1 MSAPTTIDAFYLPA
15 WLSVGM
21 ETSVQRFG
29 PAHDSMELRLPM
41 VSPNDLQ
48 RWIEALRQAR
58 AERLA
63 KRTTASILRS
73 LDRVTTRFLDPKDPA
88 RRAAVAALEHAGRFS
103 RPMIERALDD
113 TFAPLARGGLRK
125 WLVSELGSAS
135 ALDRPS
141 ATGGALR
148 AAHGPEW
155 MLQIFAG
162 NVPTVSVW
170 PIFSAPLL
178 KSALLAKSSSQE
190 PILAPL
196 VARTIAE
203 VDPEIGECLAVVWW
217 KGGATELDRAALAD
231 APAVLAFGGDVAMAS
246 VARQAKPG
254 ASLVLHGPKVSIGY
268 IGRHALT
275 RGALKKL
282 AERAALDVAL
292 YDQQGCL
299 SPHAYYVERRGSVSP
314 VDFAAALG
322 EALQG
327 FEGLLPRR
335 EPTATEAAAIQM
347 ARAQARFN
355 AAVTGRGRS
364 GGGATAEAGGAG
376 AGGSGGGSAGIFA
389 SRGGTHWTVVC
400 ENGARFEPGPA
411 HRSVRVH
418 SIESPEEFERAI
430 VPDARYVEALA
441 LEESGSR
448 RAALAARFAA
458 IGLPRIAA
466 VGALQRP
473 SPLSTH
479 GGVRRLLPFVTWT
492 TLESAKPPASR
503 PSLRGSRTKAD
514 PRRRSR

>member
-1 MSAPTTIDAFYLPA
+1 MTDPAAIDAFYLPA
-15 WLSVGM
+15 WLAVGM
-21 ETSVQRFG
+21 ETTVQRFG
-29 PAHDSMELRLPM
+29 PAHDSMELRLPV

-63 KRTTASILRS
+63 RRTTASILRS
-73 LDRVTTRFLDPKDPA
+73 LDRVTTRFLDPRDPA
-88 RRAAVAALEHAGRFS
+88 RRSAVAALEHAGRFS
-103 RPMIERALDD
+103 APMIERALDD
-113 TFAPLARGGLRK
+113 AFAPLARGGLRK

-141 ATGGALR
+141 TVGGALR

-155 MLQIFAG
+155 MLQIYAG
-162 NVPTVSVW
+162 NVPTVSIW
-170 PIFSAPLL
+170 PLLIAPLL
-178 KSALLAKSSSQE
+178 KSALLAKTSSQE

-196 VARTIAE
+196 LARTIAE
-203 VDPEIGECLAVVWW
+203 VDSEIGECLAVVWW
-217 KGGATELDRAALAD
+217 KGGQAELDRVALTD

-246 VARQAKPG
+246 VARQARPG
-254 ASLVLHGPKVSIGY
+254 AALVLHGPKLSIGY

-275 RGALKKL
+275 RAALPKL

-299 SPHAYYVERRGSVSP
+299 SPHAYYVERRGAVSP

-322 EALQG
+322 HALESFAG
-327 FEGLLPRR
+327 TLPRR

-347 ARAQARFN
+347 ARAQGRFD
-355 AAVTGRGRS
+355 AAT
-364 GGGATAEAGGAG
+364 
-376 AGGSGGGSAGIFA
+376 GSAGSAANARVFA

-418 SIESPEEFERAI
+418 AIESPEEFERAI
-430 VPDARYVEALA
+430 APDARYVEALA
-441 LEESGSR
+441 LEEAGPR
-448 RAALAARFAA
+448 RAALAAKFAG

-492 TLESAKPPASR
+492 TVEPAKPPAQRPIATTAARPPVSR
-503 PSLRGSRTKAD
+503 PSASGSRTRSGS
-514 PRRRSR
+514 RRRSR